1 MYCLS
6 VKRDP
11 ITPCMLPIFHI
22 IFESVHQQAEHQL
35 PDPLVTPNPKAPVYP
50 SPLRPSTMVQD
61 GLGHAT
67 LEHRTPE
74 TQDGRSH
81 NLACPRPPTILAPT
95 TFSFTMNQ
103 PPDITPSTADHA
115 PSINHSTSTLGHT
128 SGTLPQKFT
137 ILDQSPSSSPL
148 DKMAAPFISPSGSQ
162 PAPMVKDNKP
172 CCHPVTNN
180 QSHCSEFPFS
190 IGRGFKFPRY

>member
-1 MYCLS
+1 
-6 VKRDP
+6 
-11 ITPCMLPIFHI
+11 MLPIFHI
-22 IFESVHQQAEHQL
+22 IFETLHQQAEHQL
-35 PDPLVTPNPKAPVYP
+35 PDPLVTPNPKPPLYP
-50 SPLRPSTMVQD
+50 SPLRPSMIVQD

-81 NLACPRPPTILAPT
+81 NLVWGPDCPPTISAPPLPVTT

-103 PPDITPSTADHA
+103 PPDTTPTPSTASHA

-128 SGTLPQKFT
+128 SGTLPQKST

-148 DKMAAPFISPSGSQ
+148 DKMATLFTSPFGNQ

-172 CCHPVTNN
+172 CCHPVTNT
-180 QSHCSEFPFS
+180 SVIALSS
-190 IGRGFKFPRY
+190 SSL